1 MSFSGSFTTPTK
13 KFKQTKRLA
22 CETWWNYSPVNTT
35 EFGVENI
42 VKFQIPTTDA
52 IFDMSRAFIT
62 LDYMMPVQLTGV
74 ITVAPFN
81 AGTTDKTEYARA
93 QIISDPT
100 TLAGIAFEDGDHI
113 LKGSNG
119 YSTSFDGTPKGT
131 ATKDT
136 TSVNLMDFGGFTNAA
151 TIFSLAEMY
160 MDGNLLSH
168 DDYCQTQ
175 ARLWQENKSQSWI
188 EAQKQTFFSPCRNNN
203 DSNPNTNEYSTIFN
217 HIIFNKD
224 NILPSNINS
233 GTGTTAKYYVKK
245 QLKIPLVML
254 FPQFEVLNGWPAF
267 LVKQI
272 LYLQLTVSDVTKYFC
287 SFYKPKV
294 KGGDYNVLDIGT
306 RNNLISQNP
315 ALSVLLKNNADFPM
329 SNGRNP
335 RFAFRY
341 SSEIFSAATKPT
353 NTKDL
358 IFEFDID
365 NLQLENVT
373 LYLPA
378 HTPEFKE
385 REEYQ
390 ALVNKGL
397 AYGFKSFNILSN
409 TFNLDVDNVTG
420 SNTKAQS
427 YNSSVNNIEAINML
441 TMRDGTEVVYD
452 KPSISALQCNLGNSW
467 MLSASGTH
475 VENLYT
481 MDSDLYG
488 DLLKG
493 WGQLDKPYYNTISK
507 TMEKSFKF
515 NSGALYGE
523 GYFMSGNKN
532 TPLTVWGLVQTT
544 NGADSSVADYK
555 NVITSSFRPNSGS
568 YTTYFDVSPGDE
580 MGVSSGQYSKL
591 INLRFNSIRP
601 TVPSDVKL
609 PNDVTSRC
617 NYPNAKIYMC
627 QLTFSTLVITPT
639 SVFITNPFAEEV
651 DIRSVIQESKN
662 LNMQANGY
670 RNHGMTTTHG
680 CGLTATHGWVD
691 LVTGF
696 IPSIVKGIKKLDARC
711 KQKRLKKFQ
720 QRAFNVLGADG
731 YKHYQ
736 KEIDHWGQYIK
747 PISRRKLKTWSK
759 EWKKQNQSDG
769 GKDNDGGDGG
779 GKGGGNIW
787 DRLRDKVNKYIPG
800 TYVKKFRVLSTPRIT
815 AGWRGGVNA
824 RPIRLQPF
832 ARQAAVPSLA
842 GSMTNKH
849 GLMPPY
855 HGILNN
861 LWHSLKPM
869 IKPHIP
875 QQVTDVLK
883 PLKPYAKPIIDQLKP
898 HLEPKFQQFD
908 NNVTQHVDQITK
920 RPRHLFH
927 WLGRALGKKKHG
939 LGNKYIKKAMFN
951 RYYKSAN
958 PYKMAIY
965 KRRNARLHGLVG
977 KSSCN
982 GLAKYFGGVTPP
994 HTKKVCEFYREYY
1007 GNKHGKNVLRLQKAL
1022 ARGGAQRMYE
1032 GMY

>member
-62 LDYMMPVQLTGV
+62 LDYMMPVQLIGLIPQT
-74 ITVAPFN
+74 PFN
-81 AGTTDKTEYARA
+81 KDRAEYVRAEFIKVKDTATTDYTFK
-93 QIISDPT
+93 
-100 TLAGIAFEDGDHI
+100 DGDI
-113 LKGSNG
+113 VLTQSSG
-119 YSTSFDGTPKGT
+119 YNT
-131 ATKDT
+131 ATTASADFKPIQI
-136 TSVNLMDFGGFTNAA
+136 MDFGGFTNAA

-175 ARLWQENKSQSWI
+175 ARLWQENKNQSWI
-188 EAQKQTFFSPCRNNN
+188 EGQKQTFFSPCASNNN
-203 DSNPNTNEYSTIFN
+203 DLQSDTYSTIFN
-217 HIIFNKD
+217 TMTLNKN
-224 NILPSNINS
+224 NILPANINS
-233 GTGTTAKYYVKK
+233 NTGVQAKYYVKK

-254 FPQFEVLNGWPAF
+254 FPQFEVLNGWPSF

-287 SFYKPKV
+287 SFYSPKLE
-294 KGGDYNVLDIGT
+294 GGDFNVLDIGT
-306 RNNLISQNP
+306 RNSNP
-315 ALSVLLKNNADFPM
+315 EVNEYLESIFPTSL

-335 RFAFRY
+335 WFVFKN
-341 SSEIFSAATKPT
+341 SDVFTKSPIGSRVV
-353 NTKDL
+353 KDL
-358 IFEFDID
+358 VFEFDID

-385 REEYQ
+385 RQEYQ
-390 ALVNKGL
+390 ALVNRGL

-409 TFNLDVDNVTG
+409 TFNLNVDNVTG
-420 SNTKAQS
+420 SNTQAQS
-427 YNSSVNNIEAINML
+427 YNSSVNNLEAINML

-467 MLSASGTH
+467 MQAASGTH

-507 TMEKSFKF
+507 AMEKSFKF
-515 NSGALYGE
+515 NDGALYGE
-523 GYFMSGNKN
+523 SDGGTAYVLAP
-532 TPLTVWGLVQTT
+532 TTLWGITIGSNDPSDNVDVT
-544 NGADSSVADYK
+544 SDY
-555 NVITSSFRPNSGS
+555 FRPNFGS

-580 MGVSSGQYSKL
+580 MGVSSAQYSKL
-591 INLRFNSIRP
+591 INIRFNTTRP
-601 TVPSDVKL
+601 NIPTGIKL
-609 PNDVTSRC
+609 PDDETSRC

-720 QRAFNVLGADG
+720 QRAFNALGADG

-747 PISRRKLKTWSK
+747 PISRRKLKVWSK
-759 EWKKQNQSDG
+759 EWKKQNQSG
-769 GKDNDGGDGG
+769 GKDNDDGG

-787 DRLRDKVNKYIPG
+787 DRLRDKINKYIPG

-883 PLKPYAKPIIDQLKP
+883 PLKPYAKPILDQLKP

-908 NNVTQHVDQITK
+908 NNVTHHVDQITK

-951 RYYKSAN
+951 RYYKPAN
-958 PYKMAIY
+958 PYKMAVY
-965 KRRNARLHGLVG
+965 NRRNARLHGLVG

>member
-62 LDYMMPVQLTGV
+62 LDYMMPVQLIGCVPQT
-74 ITVAPFN
+74 TFN
-81 AGTTDKTEYARA
+81 TARA
-93 QIISDPT
+93 EYER
-100 TLAGIAFEDGDHI
+100 AGFIKVNESVIAESTFNDGDII
-113 LKGSNG
+113 LTQSSG
-119 YSTSFDGTPKGT
+119 YGT
-131 ATKDT
+131 ATG
-136 TSVNLMDFGGFTNAA
+136 VNVDIKPIQIMDFGGFTNAA

-175 ARLWQENKSQSWI
+175 ARLWQENKNQSWI
-188 EAQKQTFFSPCRNNN
+188 EGQKQTFFSPCGSNNN
-203 DSNPNTNEYSTIFN
+203 DLQSDTYSTIFN
-217 HIIFNKD
+217 TMTLNKN
-224 NILPSNINS
+224 NILPANINS
-233 GTGTTAKYYVKK
+233 NTGVQAKYYVKK

-254 FPQFEVLNGWPAF
+254 FPQFEVLNGWPSF

-287 SFYKPKV
+287 SFYSPKLD
-294 KGGDYNVLDIGT
+294 GGDLNVLDIGT
-306 RNNLISQNP
+306 RNSNP
-315 ALSVLLKNNADFPM
+315 RVNEYLTSIFPNSL

-335 RFAFRY
+335 WFVFKN
-341 SSEIFSAATKPT
+341 SDGIFDKVLAGV
-353 NTKDL
+353 KDL
-358 IFEFDID
+358 VFEFDID

-385 REEYQ
+385 RQEYQ
-390 ALVNKGL
+390 ALVNRGL

-409 TFNLDVDNVTG
+409 TFNLNVDNVTG
-420 SNTKAQS
+420 SNTQAQS
-427 YNSSVNNIEAINML
+427 YNSSVNNLEAINML

-452 KPSISALQCNLGNSW
+452 KPSVSALQCNLGNSW
-467 MLSASGTH
+467 MQAASGTH

-507 TMEKSFKF
+507 AMEKSFKF
-515 NSGALYGE
+515 NDGALYGKGFVE
-523 GYFMSGNKN
+523 ADPDVTDAEDGYFLKPTTLWGI
-532 TPLTVWGLVQTT
+532 TVGCNDTDGKV
-544 NGADSSVADYK
+544 DV
-555 NVITSSFRPNSGS
+555 TSEYFRPNFGS

-591 INLRFNSIRP
+591 INIRFNTTRPSIP
-601 TVPSDVKL
+601 TAVEL

-639 SVFITNPFAEEV
+639 SVFITNPFASEV
-651 DIRSVIQESKN
+651 DIRSIIQDSKN

-670 RNHGMTTTHG
+670 RNHGITMTHG
-680 CGLTATHGWVD
+680 NGLTSTHGWVD
-691 LVTGF
+691 LVSGF
-696 IPSIVKGIKKLDARC
+696 IPSIVKGIKKLDAHC
-711 KQKRLKKFQ
+711 KQKRLAKFQ
-720 QRAFNVLGADG
+720 QRAFNTLGADG
-731 YKHYQ
+731 YKHYA
-736 KEIDHWGQYIK
+736 KEINHWGQYIK

-759 EWKKQNQSDG
+759 EWKKQNQS
-769 GKDNDGGDGG
+769 
-779 GKGGGNIW
+779 GGGNGGGGGFM
-787 DRLRDKVNKYIPG
+787 DRLKEKINKYIPG

-832 ARQAAVPSLA
+832 GRQAAVPSLA

-855 HGILNN
+855 HGILSN
-861 LWHSLKPM
+861 LWHSIKPILKPR
-869 IKPHIP
+869 IP
-875 QQVTDVLK
+875 QQVTNVLK
-883 PLKPYAKPIIDQLKP
+883 PLQPYAKPILDQLKP
-898 HLEPKFQQFD
+898 HLKPKFEQFD
-908 NNVTQHVDQITK
+908 NNVTHHVDQITK
-920 RPRHLFH
+920 KPRRLFR
-927 WLGRALGKKKHG
+927 WLGGVFGKKKHG

-951 RYYKSAN
+951 RYYKPAN
-958 PYKMAIY
+958 PYKMAVY
-965 KRRNARLHGLVG
+965 NRRNARLHGLVG
-977 KSSCN
+977 KSSYN

>member
-62 LDYMMPVQLTGV
+62 LDYMMPVQLIGLIPET
-74 ITVAPFN
+74 IFESEHP
-81 AGTTDKTEYARA
+81 EYARSEF
-93 QIISDPT
+93 IKVSDTNP
-100 TLAGIAFEDGDHI
+100 AGYTFKDGDI
-113 LKGSNG
+113 VLTQSSG
-119 YSTSFDGTPKGT
+119 YCTGASR
-131 ATKDT
+131 T
-136 TSVNLMDFGGFTNAA
+136 TDFKRIQIMDFGGFTNAA

-175 ARLWQENKSQSWI
+175 ARLWQENKNQSWI
-188 EAQKQTFFSPCRNNN
+188 EGQKQTFFSPCASNIN
-203 DSNPNTNEYSTIFN
+203 DLQFDTYSTIFN
-217 HIIFNKD
+217 TMTLNKN
-224 NILPSNINS
+224 NILPANINS
-233 GTGTTAKYYVKK
+233 NTGVQAKYYVKK

-254 FPQFEVLNGWPAF
+254 FPQFEVLNGWPSF

-287 SFYKPKV
+287 SFYSPKLG
-294 KGGDYNVLDIGT
+294 GGDFNVLDIGT
-306 RNNLISQNP
+306 RNSNP
-315 ALSVLLKNNADFPM
+315 TVNEYLRSIFPDSL

-335 RFAFRY
+335 WFVFKN
-341 SSEIFSAATKPT
+341 SGVFTQEVIDGDTI
-353 NTKDL
+353 KDL
-358 IFEFDID
+358 VFEFDID

-385 REEYQ
+385 RQEYQ
-390 ALVNKGL
+390 ALVNRGL

-409 TFNLDVDNVTG
+409 TFNLNVDNVTG
-420 SNTKAQS
+420 SNTQAQS
-427 YNSSVNNIEAINML
+427 YNSSVNNLEAINML

-467 MLSASGTH
+467 MQAASGTH

-507 TMEKSFKF
+507 AMEKSFKF
-515 NSGALYGE
+515 NDGALYGKS
-523 GYFMSGNKN
+523 Y
-532 TPLTVWGLVQTT
+532 
-544 NGADSSVADYK
+544 NGANYVLKPTTLWGTTVGCNEINDNPDV
-555 NVITSSFRPNSGS
+555 TSEYFRPNFGS

-591 INLRFNSIRP
+591 INIRFNTTRPSIP
-601 TVPSDVKL
+601 ANVEL

-680 CGLTATHGWVD
+680 CGLTSTHGWVD

-711 KQKRLKKFQ
+711 KQKRLTKFQ
-720 QRAFNVLGADG
+720 QRAFNTLGADG

-759 EWKKQNQSDG
+759 EWKKQNQSGG
-769 GKDNDGGDGG
+769 GKDNDGG
-779 GKGGGNIW
+779 GKGGNIW

-869 IKPHIP
+869 IKPRIP

-883 PLKPYAKPIIDQLKP
+883 PLKPYAKPILDQLKP
-898 HLEPKFQQFD
+898 HLKPKFEQFD
-908 NNVTQHVDQITK
+908 NNVTNHVDQITK

-951 RYYKSAN
+951 RYYKPAN
-958 PYKMAIY
+958 PYKMAVY
-965 KRRNARLHGLVG
+965 NRRNARLHGLVG
-977 KSSCN
+977 KSSCR